1 MSCAHDCNQGRACKC
16 QQACELPITMAEEFT
31 FEWVIRWLWTGMAWL
46 GFFAMIALIAFMW
59 GYSA

>member
-1 MSCAHDCNQGRACKC
+1 MSCTQDCNQGRACKC
-16 QQACELPITMAEEFT
+16 QQACELPITMADEFT

-46 GFFAMIALIAFMW
+46 GFFSMLALIGFLW